1 LHDAMATAA
10 MRPASGQ
17 VAEQCLR
24 RHRPH
29 PASRRSHRSP
39 LLALTGALLYR
50 LDPGRLLPLSVG
62 LLILGIWLACYDW
75 RHVIET
81 DAERLPSF
89 GLERAKR
96 KTRQPR
102 KEGVSD

>member
-1 LHDAMATAA
+1 
-10 MRPASGQ
+10 
-17 VAEQCLR
+17 
-24 RHRPH
+24 
-29 PASRRSHRSP
+29 
-39 LLALTGALLYR
+39 
-50 LDPGRLLPLSVG
+50 VG